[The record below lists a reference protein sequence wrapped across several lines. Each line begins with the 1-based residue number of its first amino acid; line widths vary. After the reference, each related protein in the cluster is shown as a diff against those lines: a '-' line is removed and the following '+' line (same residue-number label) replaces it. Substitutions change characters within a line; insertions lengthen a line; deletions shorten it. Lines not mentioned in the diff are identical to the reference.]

1 MLLVAGSNGWF
12 NYRHQA
18 DICHAYQIVHA
29 HGVPDERIIVM
40 MYDDIAYN
48 KENPTPGMIINQ
60 VKVSCSAFLASLLSS
75 MRSPMVRM
83 FTTAW

>member
-60 VKVSCSAFLASLLSS
+60 VKVSAFLAPLLSS